1 MTSADKATQAYLVKE
16 ISRRFP
22 DHGILGEEDS
32 TEGETDDPAPDFL
45 WVLDPL
51 DGTTNFLN
59 GLPLYASSIGVLYRG
74 WPLVG
79 ALYLPWPNPKGGFV
93 LHCRRGGGCFADG
106 KPVSVFQ
113 AKDPA
118 VAKAGQPVANRL
130 IGLPGYFAQGMKFSK
145 QIKGSP
151 GELRTTGS
159 IAYELGMTACGVLQ
173 YAVIGAPK
181 LWDMLAGVLAVQ
193 EAGGTVMIRLPG
205 EKGRNPMGSLVPS
218 WEERPLICLENFMP
232 GYFAQGMKFSKQ
244 IKGSPGELRTTGSI
258 AYELGMTACGVLQY
272 AVFGAPKLWDMLA
285 GVLAVQ
291 EAGGTVMIRPPGEK
305 GRNPMGSLVPNWEE
319 RPPSLKQLR
328 GRVWPLVAGNRQL
341 APLISGS
348 MRRRFR
354 PLAQLKRLWR
364 KVGSHLKMPP

>member
-1 MTSADKATQAYLVKE
+1 MSPSMSPDMNPKMNPNISPEVDPALMREIEDAAVAMAWGAGEILSGYFAGDLSQELSIEYKDKNQQDPVTSADKATQAYLVEE

-22 DHGILGEEDS
+22 GHGILGEEDS
-32 TEGETDDPAPDFL
+32 PVDSTEGEADDPAPDFL

-59 GLPLYASSIGVLYRG
+59 GLPIYASSIGVMYRG

-106 KPVSVFQ
+106 KPVSVFE
-113 AKDPA
+113 AKDST
-118 VAKAGQPVANRL
+118 KNTDEKRAGQPVANRL
-130 IGLPGYFAQGMKFSK
+130 IGLPGYFAQSTRFSK

-173 YAVIGAPK
+173 YAVIGAPR

-205 EKGRNPMGSLVPS
+205 EKHRNPMESLVPS
-218 WEERPLICLENFMP
+218 
-232 GYFAQGMKFSKQ
+232 
-244 IKGSPGELRTTGSI
+244 
-258 AYELGMTACGVLQY
+258 
-272 AVFGAPKLWDMLA
+272 
-285 GVLAVQ
+285 
-291 EAGGTVMIRPPGEK
+291 
-305 GRNPMGSLVPNWEE
+305 WEE

-341 APLISGS
+341 APLISSS

-364 KVGSHLKMPP
+364 KVGK

>member
-1 MTSADKATQAYLVKE
+1 MSLNISPNMSPDMNIKVDPALTREIEDAAVAMAWGAGEILSGYFAGDLSQELSIEYKDKNQQDPVTSADKTTQAYLVEE
-16 ISRRFP
+16 IARRFP

-32 TEGETDDPAPDFL
+32 PEDSMEGKTDAPVPDFL

-59 GLPLYASSIGVLYRG
+59 GLPVYASSIGVLYRG

-113 AKDPA
+113 AEDSDEK
-118 VAKAGQPVANRL
+118 KAGQPVANRL

-205 EKGRNPMGSLVPS
+205 EKRRNSMGSLVP
-218 WEERPLICLENFMP
+218 R
-232 GYFAQGMKFSKQ
+232 
-244 IKGSPGELRTTGSI
+244 
-258 AYELGMTACGVLQY
+258 
-272 AVFGAPKLWDMLA
+272 
-285 GVLAVQ
+285 
-291 EAGGTVMIRPPGEK
+291 
-305 GRNPMGSLVPNWEE
+305 WEE

-328 GRVWPLVAGNRQL
+328 RWVAPLVAGNQQL
-341 APLISGS
+341 APLIANS

-354 PLAQLKRLWR
+354 PIVQLKQFWR
-364 KVGSHLKMPP
+364 KVAK

>member
-1 MTSADKATQAYLVKE
+1 MTIEVDPALTREIEDAAVAMAWGAGVILSGYFAGDLSRELSIEYKDKNQQDPVTSADKATQAYLVEE
-16 ISRRFP
+16 IARRFP
-22 DHGILGEEDS
+22 DHGVLGEEDS
-32 TEGETDDPAPDFL
+32 PEGQTDDPAPDFL

-59 GLPLYASSIGVLYRG
+59 GLPVYASSIGVLYRG
-74 WPLVG
+74 WPLLG

-106 KPVSVFQ
+106 NPVSVFR
-113 AKDPA
+113 AKDSA
-118 VAKAGQPVANRL
+118 GDTAKQPVANRL
-130 IGLPGYFAQGMKFSK
+130 IGLPGYFAQSMKFSK

-193 EAGGTVMIRLPG
+193 EAGGTVMICLPG
-205 EKGRNPMGSLVPS
+205 EKRRKPMGSLVPS
-218 WEERPLICLENFMP
+218 W
-232 GYFAQGMKFSKQ
+232 Q
-244 IKGSPGELRTTGSI
+244 
-258 AYELGMTACGVLQY
+258 
-272 AVFGAPKLWDMLA
+272 
-285 GVLAVQ
+285 
-291 EAGGTVMIRPPGEK
+291 
-305 GRNPMGSLVPNWEE
+305 E

-328 GRVWPLVAGNRQL
+328 GWVWPLVAGNRQL

-354 PLAQLKRLWR
+354 PAAQLKRLWR
-364 KVGSHLKMPP
+364 KVAK

>member
-1 MTSADKATQAYLVKE
+1 MSPKMSIEVDLALIRDIEDAALAMAWGAGEILSGYFAGDLSQELSIEYKDKNQQDPVTSADKATQAYLVEE

-22 DHGILGEEDS
+22 DHGVLGEEDS
-32 TEGETDDPAPDFL
+32 PEGETDEAAPDFL

-59 GLPLYASSIGVLYRG
+59 GLPVYASSIGVLYRG

-79 ALYLPWPNPKGGFV
+79 AMYLPWPNPKGGFV

-106 KPVSVFQ
+106 KPVAVFQ
-113 AKDPA
+113 AEDPDNE
-118 VAKAGQPVANRL
+118 KAGQPVANRL

-193 EAGGTVMIRLPG
+193 EAGGMVMIRLPG
-205 EKGRNPMGSLVPS
+205 EKRRYPMGSLVPH
-218 WEERPLICLENFMP
+218 
-232 GYFAQGMKFSKQ
+232 
-244 IKGSPGELRTTGSI
+244 
-258 AYELGMTACGVLQY
+258 
-272 AVFGAPKLWDMLA
+272 
-285 GVLAVQ
+285 
-291 EAGGTVMIRPPGEK
+291 
-305 GRNPMGSLVPNWEE
+305 WEE
-319 RPPSLKQLR
+319 RPPSMKRLR
-328 GRVWPLVAGNRQL
+328 GQVWPLVAGNRQL
-341 APLISGS
+341 APLISSS

-354 PLAQLKRLWR
+354 PLAHLKRLWR
-364 KVGSHLKMPP
+364 KVAK

>member
-1 MTSADKATQAYLVKE
+1 MTMKVDPALTREIEDAAVAMAWGAGEILSGYFAGDLSQELSIEYKDKNQQDPVTSADKATQAYLVEE
-16 ISRRFP
+16 IARRFP

-32 TEGETDDPAPDFL
+32 PEGQTDDPAPDFL

-59 GLPLYASSIGVLYRG
+59 GLPVYASSIGVLYRG

-93 LHCRRGGGCFADG
+93 LHCRDGGGCFADG
-106 KPVSVFQ
+106 KPVSVFR
-113 AKDPA
+113 AKDSA
-118 VAKAGQPVANRL
+118 GVTAKQPVANRL
-130 IGLPGYFAQGMKFSK
+130 IGLPGFFAQSMKFSK

-218 WEERPLICLENFMP
+218 WEERP
-232 GYFAQGMKFSKQ
+232 
-244 IKGSPGELRTTGSI
+244 
-258 AYELGMTACGVLQY
+258 
-272 AVFGAPKLWDMLA
+272 
-285 GVLAVQ
+285 
-291 EAGGTVMIRPPGEK
+291 
-305 GRNPMGSLVPNWEE
+305 
-319 RPPSLKQLR
+319 PSLKQLR
-328 GRVWPLVAGNRQL
+328 GWVWPLVAGNRQL

-354 PLAQLKRLWR
+354 PAAQLKRLWR
-364 KVGSHLKMPP
+364 KVAK